1 MNTKRRMVAW
11 ILVVILMASG
21 PAFAKREA
29 RLIGQ
34 VLDPDGNPVEG
45 VTVTI
50 TSEQVPGGFNEV
62 ETTDKKGV
70 FKVDFEE
77 INVIYYYRFDKVGFQ
92 PMQTEHNW
100 QKEGTERYKFT
111 IYPGETPAVEGVEV
125 TTTSNPAITAFNAG
139 VAAFGDRS
147 YQEAE
152 KRFREAVELDPE
164 FERAWG
170 ALAVALVEQGSYQDG
185 VEAAEKAIALGS
197 THEMVLRARWNG
209 YRGLGDEVKAAE
221 AQDALEEA
229 GRLAEDAKKTFN
241 EGVQLYKQGDYEGA
255 YAKYQQAFDMDKN
268 LKVAQLGVATM
279 GLKTE
284 RYREAIAAA
293 EEMLKDEPSNNE
305 AIRIRYNAALKL
317 GDEQLLID
325 ALVSLAAVEPEAAV
339 NGLWALAMISYDAND
354 SERAK
359 DRFSKLLAISPGHAR
374 AHYYLGL
381 LYVSDGVNDKAI
393 AHLERFCQLAPED
406 PEAASATDLVTYLRE
421 NPS

>member
-1 MNTKRRMVAW
+1 MHTKIRMVAW

-21 PAFAKREA
+21 SAFAIRKG

-34 VLDPDGNPVEG
+34 VLDPDGNPIEG
-45 VTVTI
+45 VTVTV
-50 TSEQVPGGFNEV
+50 TSEHVPGYNEV

-77 INVIYYYRFDKVGFQ
+77 INVVYLYRFNKVGYQ
-92 PMQTEHNW
+92 TMETEHNW
-100 QKEGTERYKFT
+100 QKDGTARYKFT
-111 IYPGETPAVEGVEV
+111 LYPGEMPAVEGLEV
-125 TTTSNPAITAFNAG
+125 TTTSNPAIVAFNAG
-139 VAAFGDRS
+139 AAAFGDKD
-147 YQEAE
+147 YPAAVE
-152 KRFREAVELDPE
+152 RFREAVEQDPE

-170 ALAVALVEQGSYQDG
+170 ALAVVLVEQGSYQEG
-185 VEAAEKAIALGS
+185 VEAAEKAIELGS
-197 THEMVLRARWNG
+197 THEMVLRARWDG
-209 YRGLGDEVKAAE
+209 YRGLGDEAKAAE
-221 AQDALEEA
+221 AQDALERA
-229 GRLAEDAKKTFN
+229 GQLAEDAKKAFN

-255 YAKYQQAFDMDKN
+255 YTKYWQAFDMDKN

-293 EEMLKDEPSNNE
+293 EAMLEDEPANPE
-305 AIRIRYNAALKL
+305 AIRIRYNAALAL

-325 ALVSLAAVEPEAAV
+325 ALVSLAAVEPDAAV
-339 NGLWALAMISYDAND
+339 DGLWALAISAYDAND

-359 DRFSKLLAISPGHAR
+359 DRFSKVLAIDPNHAR

-393 AHLERFCQLAPED
+393 AHLERFHQLAPDD
-406 PEAASATDLVTYLRE
+406 PEAPSATDLVTYLRE